1 VLGVTQLNYLII
13 DNEKLSRENQAL
25 IKINERNVLH
35 IAQIERE
42 LTDIRQVNDRNI
54 EAKKKWRKATLLIGG
69 IYVFTALIIYLQ

>member
-1 VLGVTQLNYLII
+1 MEYLNA
-13 DNEKLSRENQAL
+13 DNKKLSQENQAL
-25 IKINERNVLH
+25 TKINEINVSY